1 MGKLVIHTN
10 PNPAQQDLERHL
22 RFAHLPLS
30 EKLNQLF
37 ALIDLTVKMNGGK
50 PIKEPQGKGIV
61 LRKKSNGLI

>member
-1 MGKLVIHTN
+1 MGKIIIHTN
-10 PNPAQQDLERHL
+10 PNPEQQDLERHL
-22 RFAHLPLS
+22 RFAQLPLS

-50 PIKEPQGKGIV
+50 PLKEPQGKGIV